1 MKKYSILFFAA
12 VLAVS
17 LSGAGC
23 SNSLESTISISLP
36 AMRNAG
42 GASYDYLIAFVGESV
57 GSIRETGSCT
67 LPGTVEISNLPSGEK
82 GSIFV
87 KCNQKIT
94 GTDAAPEAPIGYY
107 AFSDDFI
114 VKTGINEK
122 TLQAKQFRGDLGT
135 YVTVGAENPSTNV
148 TYFSAQVSE
157 GIYKVSFDYNVNGQT
172 THEVAYIQIPPSES
186 DDIPSNAMIRFYYDS
201 VTVSNIEF
209 ISVEDGTVYT
219 TNPASIYLTNDG
231 ATGLPNQTV
240 TLVRR

>member
-42 GASYDYLIAFVGESV
+42 GASCDYLIAFVGESV

-87 KCNQKIT
+87 KCNQKLT
-94 GTDAAPEAPIGYY
+94 GIETAADVVIEYY

-114 VKTGINEK
+114 VKTGISEK
-122 TLQAKQFRGDLGT
+122 TLQAKYSSDLNAN
-135 YVTVGAENPSTNV
+135 VTVGVEIQSFNTPNLT
-148 TYFSAQVSE
+148 AQVSE

-172 THEVAYIQIPPSES
+172 THEVAYIQIPTPSAS
-186 DDIPSNAMIRFYYDS
+186 DNTARISFYYDS
-201 VTVSNIEF
+201 VTVSNMEF

-231 ATGLPNQTV
+231 TIDIDQTV

>member
-36 AMRNAG
+36 AMRNAE

-87 KCNQKIT
+87 KCNPKSTSQ
-94 GTDAAPEAPIGYY
+94 AVSPAEIGYY

-114 VKTGINEK
+114 VKTGIDEK
-122 TLQAKQFRGDLGT
+122 TLQAKYSSDLDA
-135 YVTVGAENPSTNV
+135 YVTVGQYVAMQAPYLN
-148 TYFSAQVSE
+148 AQVSE
-157 GIYKVSFDYNVNGQT
+157 GLYKVSFDYNVNGQT
-172 THEVAYIQIPPSES
+172 SHEVVYIQIP
-186 DDIPSNAMIRFYYDS
+186 SNENGVQNDAMIQFYYNS
-201 VTVSNIEF
+201 VTVSNMEF

-231 ATGLPNQTV
+231 IGQLDGTV

>member
-94 GTDAAPEAPIGYY
+94 GTDAATEAPIGYY

-114 VKTGINEK
+114 VKTGIDEK
-122 TLQAKQFRGDLGT
+122 TLQAKYSSDLDA
-135 YVTVGAENPSTNV
+135 YVTVGQYVAMQAPYLN
-148 TYFSAQVSE
+148 AQVSE
-157 GIYKVSFDYNVNGQT
+157 GLYKVSFDYNVNGQT
-172 THEVAYIQIPPSES
+172 SHEVVYIQIP
-186 DDIPSNAMIRFYYDS
+186 SNENGVQNDAMIQFYYNS
-201 VTVSNIEF
+201 VTVSNMEF

>member
-1 MKKYSILFFAA
+1 MKKCSVLFFAA

-36 AMRNAG
+36 AMRNAE
-42 GASYDYLIAFVGESV
+42 GASCDYLIAFVGESV

-87 KCNQKIT
+87 KCNLKST
-94 GTDAAPEAPIGYY
+94 SLDTPAPEIIGYY

-114 VKTGINEK
+114 VKTGIDET
-122 TLQAKQFRGDLGT
+122 TLKAKPSSNLNAN
-135 YVTVGAENPSTNV
+135 VTVGVQPEYSSNYP
-148 TYFSAQVSE
+148 YLLAQVSE

-172 THEVAYIQIPPSES
+172 THEVAYIQIPTPSGN
-186 DDIPSNAMIRFYYDS
+186 DNMPNAMIQFYYES
-201 VTVSNIEF
+201 VTVSNMEF

-219 TNPASIYLTNDG
+219 TDPASIYLTNDG
-231 ATGLPNQTV
+231 ATGPDSQTV

>member
-42 GASYDYLIAFVGESV
+42 GASCDYLIAFVGESV

-87 KCNQKIT
+87 KCNRKIT
-94 GTDAAPEAPIGYY
+94 GIEAGTVVDIGGYY

-114 VKTGINEK
+114 VKTGIDEK
-122 TLQAKQFRGDLGT
+122 TLQAKQFESVLSA
-135 YVTVGAENPSTNV
+135 YVTVGVESVGNDP
-148 TYFSAQVSE
+148 YLIAQGSE

-172 THEVAYIQIPPSES
+172 SHEVVYIQIP
-186 DDIPSNAMIRFYYDS
+186 SNENGVQNGARIQFYYNS
-201 VTVSNIEF
+201 VTVSNMEF

-219 TNPASIYLTNDG
+219 TDPASIYLTNSDG
-231 ATGLPNQTV
+231 LSLSKTV